1 MPHRAKSTDAD
12 TDASPVPSTSP
23 ASPES
28 PASPA
33 SADTELSLGN
43 ETSNEYA
50 TASLGT
56 DTSNSCA
63 TLTASGQ
70 SNRSTEDSKGNQ
82 DKVVVDTMMAVPRFS
97 RSDSMKSLIE
107 GARKRREDYM
117 NIALMF
123 FMLMLVILNL
133 YYAATYNPADS
144 GCSTSE
150 GTLNVGVF
158 CLMAGMMS
166 LPFAII
172 SYVMW
177 RKGRSPSRPTRNSKA
192 KQSAE
197 DSSIG
202 VGKIVFCFTFWNL
215 VLAFIGMS
223 MYFGQFDLACQSEP
237 IAIFILIWSMTQF
250 ALACTAISAGCYL
263 IYHLTAKSQAADDV
277 IGAGFAFDAA

>member
-1 MPHRAKSTDAD
+1 
-12 TDASPVPSTSP
+12 
-23 ASPES
+23 
-28 PASPA
+28 
-33 SADTELSLGN
+33 
-43 ETSNEYA
+43 
-50 TASLGT
+50 
-56 DTSNSCA
+56 
-63 TLTASGQ
+63 
-70 SNRSTEDSKGNQ
+70 
-82 DKVVVDTMMAVPRFS
+82 
-97 RSDSMKSLIE
+97 
-107 GARKRREDYM
+107 M

-263 IYHLTAKSQAADDV
+263 TYHLTAKSQAADDV